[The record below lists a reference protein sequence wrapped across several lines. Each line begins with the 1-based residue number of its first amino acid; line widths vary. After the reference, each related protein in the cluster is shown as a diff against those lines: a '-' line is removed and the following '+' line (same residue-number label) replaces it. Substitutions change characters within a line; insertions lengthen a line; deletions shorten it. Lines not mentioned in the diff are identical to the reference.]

1 MTRSLSLIFIVLWSS
16 AFITTKI
23 IVENSTPFASLTLR
37 FILVALGFLLFSIY
51 IKDQVFVKLKH
62 IFEAFLSGVLFHGLY
77 LGGVFYSIYI
87 GLPASISAL
96 IVSMHP
102 ILTNIFA
109 GPILKEKVTWKQW
122 IGILLA
128 FTGTFIVLGLDIG
141 IDIPILGIIFS
152 FIALLAVTSGTIIQK
167 KFNNK
172 LSLSVNNFYQ
182 AIGACIFLFI
192 VMITTENSHINF
204 NYKFMFSMGWQII
217 AVSFG
222 AFTIL
227 MFLIKKGSASKTS
240 NLFFLVPPVSAFM
253 AWLFLNEKIT
263 HFDIFGLI
271 ITTIGVYIA
280 TKDKK

>member
-1 MTRSLSLIFIVLWSS
+1 MTRNLSLIFIVLWSS

-87 GLPASISAL
+87 GLPASVSAL